1 MKYSVLLC
9 DGDDTLLDFQAAERA
24 AFAATVEKCG
34 LCYSEDLLERYSRIN
49 ISHWK
54 RLERGE
60 TTQER
65 LRVERF
71 ADFLAQ
77 IGCTET
83 DATAMCLCF
92 MDELGKQGVL
102 LPGALDFCRR
112 VRVRMPIVLVT
123 NGIAQV
129 QHQRFAR
136 CGLAPYIQSVVI
148 SEEIGSQKPEPEMVY
163 EALRR
168 VGSIDPRRAVLMG
181 DSVTADIAAAR
192 NAGVDSI
199 LFTRGTEPAQGH
211 GATYVAQS
219 FAQAEQILL
228 GEA

>member
-24 AFAATVEKCG
+24 AFESTVEGCG
-34 LCYSEDLLERYSRIN
+34 LRYSEELLERYSRIN
-49 ISHWK
+49 LSHWK

-71 ADFLAQ
+71 ADFLAE
-77 IGCTET
+77 IGRTEM
-83 DATAMCLCF
+83 DATAMCLRF
-92 MDELGKQGVL
+92 MNELGKQGVL

-112 VRVRMPIVLVT
+112 VSLRMPIVLVT

-129 QHQRFAR
+129 QRQRFAR

-168 VGSIDPRRAVLMG
+168 AGGADPRRAVLMG
-181 DSVTADIAAAR
+181 DSVTADVAAAR
-192 NAGVDSI
+192 NASVDSI
-199 LFTRGTEPAQGH
+199 LFTRGREPAQGH